1 MKFTTSAPAKAAAV
15 VVAALTLLVACSSP
29 RTTPGVEITT
39 TPLGTA
45 KYMPGESPFAVGAIP
60 DAVLHDSARNKD
72 VAMAIDYPTR
82 GGPYPV
88 IVFSHAYGSSKD
100 AYAALTE
107 YWVGHGYVCIK
118 PNHADAG
125 AIREA
130 FMPRPERGAQRGRE
144 SRRNRSSVEVS
155 KEPPQPAPEERW
167 KAATATEWENR
178 VGDLSFVIDSLAA
191 LEQKY
196 PELAGKMDRTRIGVA
211 GDNYGAF
218 TAMLVAGMTS
228 FKTTPPLHPANLQV
242 RALLAMSPQGVS
254 DVLGLTA
261 ESWRDLKVPA
271 MFMTGNQ
278 DRGLGENGDPKWRHD
293 PFAYSPA
300 GDKYF
305 ISFNGASDR
314 TFSGEMGPIGDSE
327 VYRRPQ
333 TDAYGRPISAPEPSQ
348 RRGNIMTGGRVLG
361 SIELASIGFWD
372 AYLKNDANAKEYLND
387 PAFKSLNGGGVTVE
401 KK

>member
-1 MKFTTSAPAKAAAV
+1 MKYRIFGARGAI
-15 VVAALTLLVACSSP
+15 LVASTLALLAGCSSP

-39 TPLGTA
+39 MPMGTA
-45 KYMPGESPFAVGAIP
+45 KYTPGESPFAVGAIP
-60 DAVLHDSARNKD
+60 EAVLHDASRNKD
-72 VAMAIDYPTR
+72 VSMSIEYPGR

-100 AYAALTE
+100 AYVTLTE

-118 PNHADAG
+118 PSHADAN

-144 SRRNRSSVEVS
+144 SRRNRSAVEVT

-167 KAATATEWENR
+167 KSATPADWEGR
-178 VGDLSFVIDSLAA
+178 ARDVDFVIDSIPA

-196 PELAGKMDRTRIGVA
+196 PELAGKIDRTKIGVG

-228 FKTTPPLHPANLQV
+228 FKTNPPLHPANSQV

-254 DVLGLTA
+254 DIFGLTPQ
-261 ESWRDLKVPA
+261 SWADVKIPA
-271 MFMTGNQ
+271 MFITGSQ

-293 PFAYSPA
+293 PFGYSPA

-305 ISFNGASDR
+305 VSFNGASDR
-314 TFSGEMGPIGDSE
+314 TFSGQMGPIADSE

-333 TDAYGRPISAPEPSQ
+333 TDAYGRPVASPEPMQ
-348 RRGNIMTGGRVLG
+348 RRGSIMSGGRILG
-361 SIELASIGFWD
+361 SIEMATIGFWD
-372 AYLKNDANAKEYLND
+372 AYLKGDPNAKEYLND
-387 PAFKSLNGGGVTVE
+387 PAFNSLNGGGVTVE
-401 KK
+401 RK